1 VQVQLTILIAYVV
14 VLLAIS
20 WWSTILL
27 KRGTTNRTLNYLLAG
42 RNLPTILVTVMLV
55 GLAVGGASTVGV
67 AEKAYTAGFS
77 AGWYNAAWGLGGIFV
92 GLFVAKH
99 LRRMTVKTIP
109 QIMGQM
115 FDSRTRFISVVCQ
128 LLVMI
133 TITALQYV
141 AGGSIL
147 AALLPDI
154 FNMKTGMLASCGIFI
169 FITLFGGY
177 WASGLTNLFNVIM
190 IYVGIIVALVFS
202 LNQFGGFTTLVTKL
216 PEGKDWFHPIE
227 GMGMGV
233 VVGYVAV
240 MITMATTT
248 QAVSQISFAAKDE
261 KRARNGFIL
270 GGILILPAGFL
281 CAIFGIMAAV
291 EFPGLTGSEVALALP
306 KLVTGLSPLV
316 GGLFLA
322 SLWAADIST
331 AVGLLMGCSTLVL
344 EDVVKKVYR
353 KPLTGSREMLV
364 SRLVVLFVS
373 IFSFVVAL
381 TATGILNTITTAL
394 ALTTS
399 FTFIVIAG
407 IYFPK
412 ILKKEAGFWIV
423 LASIVLWE
431 LWTMFPAVR
440 VLPGLIYA
448 EWIVCG
454 ALLLGFGIFAKEPAG
469 NIFVMTK
476 EQKDEIAEREGM
488 LNKGEPKL
496 EATP

>member
-1 VQVQLTILIAYVV
+1 LIAYVV
-14 VLLAIS
+14 ILLAIS

-42 RNLPTILVTVMLV
+42 RHLPTILVVVMLV

-92 GLFVAKH
+92 GIFVAKH
-99 LRRMTVKTIP
+99 FRRMTVKTIP

-115 FDSRTRFISVVCQ
+115 FGPYTRFISVVCQ

-141 AGGSIL
+141 AGGAIL
-147 AALLPDI
+147 TALLPEV
-154 FNMKTGMLASCGIFI
+154 FSLKTGMLASCGIFI

-177 WASGLTNLFNVIM
+177 WASGLTNLFNVVM
-190 IYVGIIVALVFS
+190 IYVGIVVALIFS
-202 LNQFGGFTTLVTKL
+202 LKGFGGFNSLVSQL
-216 PEGKDWFHPIE
+216 PADQNWFHLVE
-227 GMGMGV
+227 GLGLSV
-233 VVGYVAV
+233 VVGYVCV

-248 QAVSQISFAAKDE
+248 QAVSQICFAAKDE
-261 KRARNGFIL
+261 KKARNGFII

-281 CAIFGIMAAV
+281 CAFFGIMAAV
-291 EFPGLTGSEVALALP
+291 KFPELAASNQASLALP
-306 KLVTGLSPLV
+306 NLVTGLSPVV

-344 EDVVKKVYR
+344 EDVVKRIYR
-353 KPLTGSREMLV
+353 KPLTGSREMLT

-373 IFSFVVAL
+373 LLAFALAL
-381 TATGILNTITTAL
+381 TAKGILNTITTAL

-399 FTFIVIAG
+399 FTFIVLAG

-412 ILKKEAGFWIV
+412 ILKRAAGFWIV
-423 LASIVLWE
+423 LTSLVLWL
-431 LWTMFPAVR
+431 LWTFFPSLR
-440 VLPGLIYA
+440 VLPHLIYA
-448 EWIVCG
+448 EWLVCG
-454 ALLLGFGIFAKEPAG
+454 LVLIGFGLFATEPAGDIFAK
-469 NIFVMTK
+469 TK
-476 EQKDEIAEREGM
+476 EQEEEIAAERAI
-488 LNKGEPKL
+488 LPTTEPKPQSL
-496 EATP
+496 